1 MTLLEVSNLHVD
13 YRVQSD
19 WMTAVHDVSFN
30 VERSETLG
38 IVGESGCGKSTLAFS
53 LMRLLPANAR
63 ISQGQIML
71 NGQDITQ
78 MSANELR
85 TVRWNSMSMVFQAAM
100 NSLNPVMRI
109 GDIMKEALLNHEKL
123 TDADVQRRCEKLL
136 EMVDL
141 DRRVLRSYPHELSGG
156 MKQRV
161 VIAMSLLCNPDLLIA
176 DEPTTAL
183 DVVVQSQILGKLKT
197 LAKELDIG
205 LIVIS
210 HDLGVI
216 ADTCD
221 WVAVMYA
228 AQVVEYGDVYTIFKE
243 PRHPYTIGLMSSI
256 PNLHGPKQEL
266 ISLPGSPPNL
276 LDPLPPCRFESRCTY
291 GTPLCQTDEPPVV
304 QLTEHHL
311 SRCHYASDP
320 KILVPLAQHGEE
332 ME

>member
-1 MTLLEVSNLHVD
+1 MN
-13 YRVQSD
+13 
-19 WMTAVHDVSFN
+19 DVSFT

-53 LMRLLPANAR
+53 LMRLLPDNAR
-63 ISQGQIML
+63 IERGQIML
-71 NGQDITQ
+71 NGQDIAQ
-78 MSANELR
+78 MTNADLR
-85 TVRWNSMSMVFQAAM
+85 VVRWNSISMVFQAAM
-100 NSLNPVMRI
+100 NSLNPVMRV
-109 GDIMKEALLNHEKL
+109 GDIMSEALLNHEKMP
-123 TDADVQRRCEKLL
+123 DADVIRRCEELL

-161 VIAMSLLCNPDLLIA
+161 VIALSLLCNPDLLIA

-183 DVVVQSQILGKLKT
+183 DVVVQGQILGKLKT

-221 WVAVMYA
+221 SVAVMYA
-228 AQVVEYGDVYTIFKE
+228 AQIVEYGDVFTIFKE

-266 ISLPGSPPNL
+266 MSVPGSPPNL
-276 LDPLPPCRFESRCTY
+276 LDPLPPCRFESRCFYATAQCR
-291 GTPLCQTDEPPVV
+291 TTEPPII
-304 QLTEHHL
+304 QLTKQHL
-311 SRCHYASDP
+311 SRCHYATDP
-320 KILVPLAQHGEE
+320 RILVPAGRTIIEE
-332 ME
+332 RE